1 MKPNR
6 SLGGMMFDKAR
17 PLRHT
22 ESPKGASP
30 NNRSARRTKDDEP
43 TENGHAQPCVPEGG
57 EYRTVQL
64 LHRWAF
70 RWSTGLP
77 VYWSTGFYCF
87 THLPIYQ
94 STHQPVYRHPMGV
107 PFGGV
112 PLRYWAIRRFV
123 GQALLTLR
131 LFKFA
136 PFGDAA
142 ADTKI
147 LQ

>member
-1 MKPNR
+1 M
-6 SLGGMMFDKAR
+6 L
-17 PLRHT
+17 L
-22 ESPKGASP
+22 
-30 NNRSARRTKDDEP
+30 
-43 TENGHAQPCVPEGG
+43 V
-57 EYRTVQL
+57 YRI
-64 LHRWAF
+64 
-70 RWSTGLP
+70 
-77 VYWSTGFYCF
+77 YYF
-87 THLPIYQ
+87 THLPIYQSTSLPINQ

-142 ADTKI
+142 AHRCRSPHEKTLMTDWG
-147 LQ
+147 